1 MFDLKV
7 FKSSEYGEI
16 SVVFENNKEY
26 FEATKIAQI
35 LGYTNPRKA
44 IRDHC
49 DKYIG
54 TIYRAKVITGKNKDG
69 SLKTKNI
76 NKKFIDEANLYRL
89 VLKSKLPSAK
99 KFEKWVVEEILP
111 SIRRNGGYMSD
122 ETVDEILK
130 NPEFLLKLAQK
141 LKGEKEKVKAL
152 NKAIKD
158 FEPYIKI
165 GQVVGECED
174 AISIGAFAKMLNS
187 LGIDIGRNRL
197 FYWFRV
203 NGYIMNQG
211 NENQPKQKYVEQ
223 GLFKTRQYV
232 VNTNNGQKIKVTTY
246 ITGKGQKYFIKII
259 GEEFGY
265 EKNYRFH

>member
-26 FEATKIAQI
+26 FEATKVAQI

-49 DKYIG
+49 DKDMG

-76 NKKFIDEANLYRL
+76 NKKFIDESNLYRL

-111 SIRRNGGYMSD
+111 SIRRNGTYMDD
-122 ETVDEILK
+122 ETIDEILK

-141 LKGEKEKVKAL
+141 LKGEKEKVREL

-197 FYWFRV
+197 FYWLRL

-265 EKNYRFH
+265 EKNYRLH